1 MAGIEDFTD
10 EYFQRTRAELA
21 KPFPSTVAPIKVQD
35 SSFAQNV
42 WDEITVQPFWNML
55 SQTNDTFQPY
65 DPNFEPLSKDN
76 IKGYEQYA
84 GVLREARNEA
94 HNMAIKSRIDRFRE
108 TKERIDEEGG
118 LLSGFVSELFNP
130 INYLLPGSSL
140 VRGVGLVRGFARG
153 VAAGAPSQLVDEALR
168 QRVDPTATL
177 MESGSNLAYGLVFT
191 GLLGSGVGFM
201 KAPDIDGI
209 AKRYQQDMD
218 RFMGNKE
225 TPEAPAMK
233 TGIEPEPT
241 IRTADEVAGKAAG
254 ATVAE
259 PAKTVTAPEQP
270 APTGIYRLPEALSG
284 IVRINAYGDLITSA
298 VSKWESFG
306 HTVLGEG
313 DIILNKNLAGLP
325 TETSL
330 YLGNSAYT
338 GPAIDYRKN
347 LESLFGEYLGGGLEQ
362 LEIGGLNIPVTARR
376 MADVVR
382 GKVGSRASDGLMT
395 YPEFQDMIYRSLRD
409 NAPIE
414 VPANRLDGT
423 PLTDREKQIVAR
435 GAEMTAGLYKELGR
449 LATEAGYLPTKQ
461 NTIRKLDLHQTAL
474 REHQDKLA
482 DLYSI
487 QNPTANN
494 LVEIAIREEAIVKIG
509 EKITELNTYGVRDEG
524 FYQQRIK
531 DIAIAKKAKQTKAA
545 DTLETLR
552 EDLANRRLEMEAEL
566 NDLLAKDADKVT
578 SRDLRRMDYLEKRL
592 AEGTTKKQQAF
603 IDRLNKTAGGQV
615 EKREILTEEQIRNR
629 AWTSVSAYIT
639 VSLEEMRRL
648 KNMLRA
654 DPTNQRLID
663 QIAKFEELEKP
674 GAFERLVE
682 EFTQT
687 RLKEQENPT
696 VFPSTTP
703 GKINGYTK
711 RQAEYLYYLMEKQEE
726 LAQIRKDIEDGTIDF
741 GNLRENYTTI
751 IYNLD
756 TIMAD
761 EAGQQIFRKKI
772 YNKFNDDSRNNN
784 YKGERSD
791 LSYEL
796 GIDEAA
802 AFVDKNDVKAV
813 LAKIQELEANKRA
826 VREALTPEELQPIIE
841 KQRKVR
847 DAISGRM
854 AEVEAKL
861 TPEEIAAAPRA
872 TMDIE
877 VLKTR
882 LAYLM
887 GEIKVNGLSADKQAE
902 EFQRLINERVNQT
915 MNNILRQGELGEL
928 SVGRAAGTSFMA
940 KRKLGFSPHEIAD
953 FTITDLNAL
962 SIAYSQRVGMA
973 SQLTKAFG
981 DRDALLG
988 IYRSLADGVS
998 ELKGNDP
1005 DKLMEKVNKAKNSML
1020 DVRDYALGDQW
1031 AKDVTAWDRKAVRA
1045 VLDWST
1051 TTGLSNSLIG
1061 SLSDSIRPLT
1071 TFGIQRNLEFALKG
1085 LWSDLETMKKMTAE
1099 VRRLTGEFGEVAMA
1113 SVAHSYV
1120 QGGGVVSAGTNAI
1133 SRAADKFSGFANGA
1147 FFYLNGLQ
1155 MYTEGLKRWTGLMS
1169 AHYLIEDAIKI
1180 ANKTADE
1187 KTQLDWRA
1195 LMLRDEDATAIA
1207 KLVEDGVIERPNFG
1221 YLANTANWSD
1231 PELVNRYRV
1240 AVRSQIRRAIVTS
1253 GPANK
1258 PTIAQG
1264 FVGQG
1269 EDRREVALAR
1279 IPFQFM
1285 SWGFA
1290 ANNKIMLSALQ
1301 GRDANVFGTVLGL
1314 VGMGAIVSYLNT
1326 PASIW
1331 EKLTLEEKILRS
1343 TERSGIFG
1351 IFTDTSSIVEQATR
1365 GHYGIRPMLGM
1376 DPPYGEVDA
1385 YRQFNRIAGAPT
1397 TNFTNLYKVF
1407 VDQDLTDR
1415 ERAKAVINM
1424 IPLTGAFYW
1433 KEGWQQL
1440 GRSAADA
1447 WD

>member
-84 GVLREARNEA
+84 GVLREARNES

-130 INYLLPGSSL
+130 VNYLLPGSSL
-140 VRGVGLVRGFARG
+140 VRGVGLARGFARG

-191 GLLGSGVGFM
+191 GLLGSGIGMM
-201 KAPDIDGI
+201 KAPDINGI
-209 AKRYQQDMD
+209 AKKYQQDMD

-225 TPEAPAMK
+225 TPEVSTMK
-233 TGIEPEPT
+233 TGIEPEPV
-241 IRTADEVAGKAAG
+241 IRAADEATGKAAG
-254 ATVAE
+254 ATAAE
-259 PAKTVTAPEQP
+259 PTKTLTAPEQP

-347 LESLFGEYLGGGLEQ
+347 LESLFGEYLGGGLDQ
-362 LEIGGLNIPVTARR
+362 LEVGGLNIPVTARR

-382 GKVGSRASDGLMT
+382 GKIGSRASDGLMT

-414 VPANRLDGT
+414 VPTHRLDGT
-423 PLTDREKQIVAR
+423 PLTERERQVVGR

-461 NTIRKLDLHQTAL
+461 NALRKLDLNQTAL

-494 LVEIAIREEAIVKIG
+494 LVEIAIREEAIAKIG

-531 DIAIAKKAKQTKAA
+531 DIAAGKKAKQARAA

-552 EDLANRRLEMEAEL
+552 EDLANRRLDMEAEL

-578 SRDLRRMDYLEKRL
+578 NRDLRRMDYLEKRL
-592 AEGTTKKQQAF
+592 AEGPTERQQAF
-603 IDRLNKTAGGQV
+603 INRLEANTK
-615 EKREILTEEQIRNR
+615 
-629 AWTSVSAYIT
+629 
-639 VSLEEMRRL
+639 
-648 KNMLRA
+648 
-654 DPTNQRLID
+654 
-663 QIAKFEELEKP
+663 AKY
-674 GAFERLVE
+674 
-682 EFTQT
+682 
-687 RLKEQENPT
+687 
-696 VFPSTTP
+696 S
-703 GKINGYTK
+703 K
-711 RQAEYLYYLMEKQEE
+711 RQADYLYYLMQKQEE
-726 LAQIRKDIEDGTIDF
+726 LAQIRKDVEDGTMDF

-751 IYNLD
+751 IYDLD
-756 TIMAD
+756 AIMAD

-772 YNKFNDDSRNNN
+772 YNKFSEDSRNSN
-784 YKGERSD
+784 YKGEKSD

-796 GIDEAA
+796 GIDEAT

-813 LAKIQELEANKRA
+813 LAKIQELEANKRG

-915 MNNILRQGELGEL
+915 MSNILRQGELGEL
-928 SVGRAAGTSFMA
+928 SVGRGAGASFMA

-953 FTITDLNAL
+953 FTVTDLNAL

-1031 AKDVTAWDRKAVRA
+1031 AKDVTAWDRKAVRT

-1085 LWSDLETMKKMTAE
+1085 LWSDLGTMKKMTAE

-1169 AHYLIEDAIKI
+1169 AHYLIEDAVKI

-1221 YLANTANWSD
+1221 YLSNTANWDD

-1415 ERAKAVINM
+1415 DRAKAVINM